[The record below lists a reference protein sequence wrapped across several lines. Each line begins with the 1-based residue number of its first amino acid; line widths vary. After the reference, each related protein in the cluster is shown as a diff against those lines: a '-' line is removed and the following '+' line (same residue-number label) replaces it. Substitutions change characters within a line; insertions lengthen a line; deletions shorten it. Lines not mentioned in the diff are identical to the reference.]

1 MNMEWLNSTPDLTWL
16 QLILISF
23 IGNLCGSLLCTY
35 IDRYEA
41 KKNKKKENDKAEYE
55 PIKFELIPAFTFCGK
70 KIRAM
75 TYTPDFVGDNFIIEA
90 KGRPN
95 DVWPYKWKWFMWSLL
110 NKGLAEKYKLFVVH
124 NHKETDECIRRI
136 QEL

>member
-41 KKNKKKENDKAEYE
+41 KKNKKKKTINQKVKNATPNIYDGIEFKSKLETYVYKQLKAHNLKAEYE
-55 PIKFELIPAFTFCGK
+55 PI
-70 KIRAM
+70 
-75 TYTPDFVGDNFIIEA
+75 N
-90 KGRPN
+90 
-95 DVWPYKWKWFMWSLL
+95 L
-110 NKGLAEKYKLFVVH
+110 N
-124 NHKETDECIRRI
+124 
-136 QEL
+136 

>member
-41 KKNKKKENDKAEYE
+41 EKQKERKRQ
-55 PIKFELIPAFTFCGK
+55 
-70 KIRAM
+70 IRKLKM
-75 TYTPDFVGDNFIIEA
+75 PHQIYMMVLNLKVNLKHMFI
-90 KGRPN
+90 N
-95 DVWPYKWKWFMWSLL
+95 
-110 NKGLAEKYKLFVVH
+110 N
-124 NHKETDECIRRI
+124 
-136 QEL
+136 

>member
-41 KKNKKKENDKAEYE
+41 KKNKKKYFKAYAAKA
-55 PIKFELIPAFTFCGK
+55 KFGSKTVKVTFKNVTGYASYKVQMKAGK
-70 KIRAM
+70 AAYKTVKTTTKGGTI
-75 TYTPDFVGDNFIIEA
+75 TYTKKKAKVGTTYKFRL
-90 KGRPN
+90 KGI
-95 DVWPYKWKWFMWSLL
+95 
-110 NKGLAEKYKLFVVH
+110 NKVNGKTVSVTIK
-124 NHKETDECIRRI
+124 
-136 QEL
+136 